1 MFKKIA
7 LVFILTFFASSQ
19 AQSNSC
25 PVLYPELLEM
35 VQNSKLP
42 QEKIDEAKALIEKG
56 WAMHQEVE
64 EAPDDNKHYE
74 ALETLFQALDILE
87 AEKIYLSN
95 HSNLIKY

>member
-1 MFKKIA
+1 MLKKIA
-7 LVFILTFFASSQ
+7 FILILTFFASSQ

-25 PVLYPELLEM
+25 PVLYPELMEM

-42 QEKIDEAKALIEKG
+42 QEKIDEARALIEKG

-64 EAPDDNKHYE
+64 ETPDDKKHYE

-87 AEKIYLSN
+87 SE
-95 HSNLIKY
+95 

>member
-1 MFKKIA
+1 MLKKIA
-7 LVFILTFFASSQ
+7 FILILTFFASSQ

-25 PVLYPELLEM
+25 PVLYPELMEM

-64 EAPDDNKHYE
+64 ETPDDKKHYE
-74 ALETLFQALDILE
+74 ALETLFLALDILE
-87 AEKIYLSN
+87 SQ
-95 HSNLIKY
+95 

>member
-25 PVLYPELLEM
+25 PVLYPELFEM

-42 QEKIDEAKALIEKG
+42 QEKIDEAKA
-56 WAMHQEVE
+56 
-64 EAPDDNKHYE
+64 
-74 ALETLFQALDILE
+74 
-87 AEKIYLSN
+87 
-95 HSNLIKY
+95 

>member
-1 MFKKIA
+1 
-7 LVFILTFFASSQ
+7 
-19 AQSNSC
+19 
-25 PVLYPELLEM
+25 LYPELMEM

-64 EAPDDNKHYE
+64 ETPDDKKHYE

-87 AEKIYLSN
+87 SE
-95 HSNLIKY
+95 

>member
-1 MFKKIA
+1 MLKKIA
-7 LVFILTFFASSQ
+7 LVLVLSFFTTSQ

-25 PVLYPELLEM
+25 PVLYSELMEM

-64 EAPDDNKHYE
+64 ETPDDKKHYE

-87 AEKIYLSN
+87 SE
-95 HSNLIKY
+95 

>member
-64 EAPDDNKHYE
+64 EAPDDKKHYE
-74 ALETLFQALDILE
+74 ALEPLFQALDILE
-87 AEKIYLSN
+87 AE
-95 HSNLIKY
+95 

>member
-64 EAPDDNKHYE
+64 EAPDDKKH
-74 ALETLFQALDILE
+74 
-87 AEKIYLSN
+87 
-95 HSNLIKY
+95 

>member
-64 EAPDDNKHYE
+64 
-74 ALETLFQALDILE
+74 
-87 AEKIYLSN
+87 
-95 HSNLIKY
+95 